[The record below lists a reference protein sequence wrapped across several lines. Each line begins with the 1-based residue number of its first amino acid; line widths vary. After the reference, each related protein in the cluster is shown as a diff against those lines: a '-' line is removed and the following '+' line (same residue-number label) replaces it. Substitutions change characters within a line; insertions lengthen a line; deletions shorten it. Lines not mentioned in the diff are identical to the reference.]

1 MSDMQKSEKHLI
13 FTILSESYTIPIIKV
28 REIIRHEKI
37 TPVRK
42 TLDYIKGVINLRG
55 KIIPVLDLRSKFG
68 LPEVDYDD
76 KTVFIIV
83 DVIGKSGV
91 YNLGLA
97 VDSVREVVDITHED
111 MEETPRLGLKMK
123 SQYLL
128 GIARM
133 KEDMT
138 MILNLDAII
147 SVDEIVSLTES

>member
-1 MSDMQKSEKHLI
+1 MSETDKYLI
-13 FTILSESYTIPIIKV
+13 FSILSESYGIPIIKV

-42 TLDYIKGVINLRG
+42 ALDYIKGVINLRG

-68 LPEVDYDD
+68 LPEVEYDD

-83 DVIGKSGV
+83 DISGKMGF

-97 VDSVREVVDITHED
+97 VDAVHEVVDIAKDDLED
-111 MEETPRLGLKMK
+111 TPRLGLKMK
-123 SQYLL
+123 TQYLL

-133 KEDMT
+133 KEEMT

-147 SVDEIVSLTES
+147 SADEIISLTE

>member
-1 MSDMQKSEKHLI
+1 MSEIDKYLI
-13 FTILSESYTIPIIKV
+13 FSILSEYYGIPIIKV
-28 REIIRHEKI
+28 QEIIRHEKI

-68 LPEVDYDD
+68 LPEVEYDD

-83 DVIGKSGV
+83 DVSGKMGL

-97 VDSVREVVDITHED
+97 VDAVHEVVDIAKDNLED
-111 MEETPRLGLKMK
+111 TPRLGLKMK
-123 SQYLL
+123 SHYLL

-133 KEDMT
+133 KDEMT
-138 MILNLDAII
+138 MILNLDTII
-147 SVDEIVSLTES
+147 SADEIISLTE